1 MFKITYHILKNLY
14 VDKKKIADDY
24 VRYYWFIGDV
34 KLDTNDS
41 LIDMS
46 WGSIPIVDFAIFFKL
61 ISKSL
66 LGQKNGY
73 KVFDFTESS
82 EYIEL
87 YKNADEIEIHPS
99 FRADIIITNFTEFYN
114 EVDRFYNAVIEDIF
128 HANSFLRQNEEFL
141 RIINI

>member
-1 MFKITYHILKNLY
+1 M
-14 VDKKKIADDY
+14 
-24 VRYYWFIGDV
+24 G
-34 KLDTNDS
+34 
-41 LIDMS
+41 ID
-46 WGSIPIVDFAIFFKL
+46 PYCRLCYFFKL

>member
-34 KLDTNDS
+34 KLETNDS

-114 EVDRFYNAVIEDIF
+114 EVG
-128 HANSFLRQNEEFL
+128 
-141 RIINI
+141 